1 MRYREL
7 FRFRDVGQGHRFF
20 HVTTKNRVKSI
31 MTTGL
36 EPRRHRRWRNQLGGM
51 LGERG
56 FIYLISD
63 FTEAVRFA
71 ARQDYQH
78 RVNKSK
84 METVILELQ
93 NVPTEGLVRDD
104 HIEGQLAGHTWFKS
118 PATIPPQDIVRVIPL
133 TEDLSKQA
141 IHGST
146 AEVPPDELATNP
158 RTVSPTESQ

>member
-1 MRYREL
+1 MSA
-7 FRFRDVGQGHRFF
+7 GQTFY
-20 HVTTKNRVKSI
+20 HVTTKNRLKSI
-31 MTTGL
+31 MATGL
-36 EPRRHRRWRNQLGGM
+36 EPRRHRRWRNALGGM

-63 FTEAVRFA
+63 FKQALVFA

-78 RVNKSK
+78 RVQKSK
-84 METVILELQ
+84 METVILVLR

-133 TEDLSKQA
+133 TEDLAKQA
-141 IHGST
+141 VID
-146 AEVPPDELATNP
+146 VPAQEPPEDVPASP
-158 RTVSPTESQ
+158 RTASPTESPR

>member
-1 MRYREL
+1 MRLHEL
-7 FRFRDVGQGHRFF
+7 IAPPEVVQGQKFY
-20 HVTTKNRVKSI
+20 HVTTKNRVRSI
-31 MTTGL
+31 MATGL

-56 FIYLISD
+56 YIYLISD

-71 ARQDYQH
+71 ARQDYHH

-84 METVILELQ
+84 METVILMLQ

-118 PATIPPQDIVRVIPL
+118 PATIPPQDIVKVIPL
-133 TEDLSKQA
+133 TEQLIKQA
-141 IHGST
+141 INGGT
-146 AEVPPDELATNP
+146 AKQPPDE
-158 RTVSPTESQ
+158 TEPDQRQHAASWPV

>member
-7 FRFRDVGQGHRFF
+7 REFRDVGQGHRFF

-31 MTTGL
+31 MATGL

-93 NVPTEGLVRDD
+93 NVPSEGLVRDD

-133 TEDLSKQA
+133 TDQLRQQV
-141 IHGST
+141 IQGT
-146 AEVPPDELATNP
+146 AEVPPDELASP
-158 RTVSPTESQ
+158 KTVLPPETQ